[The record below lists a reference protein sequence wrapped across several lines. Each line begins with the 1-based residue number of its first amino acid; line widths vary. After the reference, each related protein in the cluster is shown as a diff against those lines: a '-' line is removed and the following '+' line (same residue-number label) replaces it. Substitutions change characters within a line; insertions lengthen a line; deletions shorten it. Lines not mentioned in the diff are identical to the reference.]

1 MSNFEPICY
10 LCKGKSDNFKIHSN
24 CRKNV
29 YYDNII
35 ILSHYKNK
43 IISKLIKDFKFY
55 NRKDIAD
62 DFGNYLS
69 NLFFEISKSKNTEN
83 YIIIFPPMSFLKKL
97 KRGYNHSEVLAKIIS
112 KTINIKL

>member
-1 MSNFEPICY
+1 MFKFLKDLIAPKKCYSCNEEWHFLCEYCLSKMSNFEPICY

-69 NLFFEISKSKNTEN
+69 NLF
-83 YIIIFPPMSFLKKL
+83 LKMKFI
-97 KRGYNHSEVLAKIIS
+97 KIQKII
-112 KTINIKL
+112 